1 MRYSHFQRYFFI
13 VKINVT
19 RYIASLQDR
28 IRWLEDQLASHCPEV
43 DLGSGP
49 RLISDN
55 NVQDGNILH
64 NINKNDTHHS
74 MKGQDTTNLERSSAT
89 DNGQPETLAHEI
101 GLVSVSGGQDLRY
114 VGPSSGYSFAK
125 LLFASIGRRNVTR
138 RQAGCPKPVQT
149 LASEAFQ
156 VPPAQLPSSLE
167 HAVQL
172 SKAYWDTIHCQYP
185 ILHQPTHTKLIEHV
199 YSSETL
205 SPVIAFQVYMVL
217 AISATILSRRLKLPL
232 YAEGYCT
239 TAMSHFNKIS
249 IEGSL
254 EGLQCLLLLQ
264 MYGMINPSM
273 GLNLWYL
280 NYQCIASVLDLGLQ
294 RDVRAGGNLSILT
307 QEMRTRLFWV
317 VYSLDRTLATIMGR
331 PIGLRDEGCD
341 LRVSS

>member
-1 MRYSHFQRYFFI
+1 M
-13 VKINVT
+13 
-19 RYIASLQDR
+19 
-28 IRWLEDQLASHCPEV
+28 SHCPEV
-43 DLGSGP
+43 DLGNGP
-49 RLISDN
+49 RVVREN
-55 NVQDGNILH
+55 NAQDDDSLRNASTS
-64 NINKNDTHHS
+64 DTHHS
-74 MKGQDTTNLERSSAT
+74 MQDPGTTSLEQSSIA
-89 DNGQPETLAHEI
+89 DNGQPERLAHEI
-101 GLVSVSGGQDLRY
+101 GLVSVTGGQDLRY

-138 RQAGCPKPVQT
+138 RQAGHAQPVPT

-156 VPPAQLPSSLE
+156 VPLAQLPSSLE

-185 ILHQPTHTKLIEHV
+185 ILHQPTHMKLMERV
-199 YSSETL
+199 YISENPC
-205 SPVIAFQVYMVL
+205 PVVAFQVYMVL

-232 YAEGYCT
+232 CAEGYCV
-239 TAMSHFNKIS
+239 TAMAHFDKVPM
-249 IEGSL
+249 EGSL

-294 RDVRAGGNLSILT
+294 RDVRAGRNLSVLT
-307 QEMRTRLFWV
+307 QEMRTRIFWV